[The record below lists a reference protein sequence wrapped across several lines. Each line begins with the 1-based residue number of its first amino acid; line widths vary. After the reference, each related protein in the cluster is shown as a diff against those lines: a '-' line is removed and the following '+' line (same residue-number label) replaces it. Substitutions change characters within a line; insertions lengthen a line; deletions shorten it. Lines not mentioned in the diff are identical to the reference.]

1 MFRINEDLTIECTR
15 GDAIAF
21 TVSANIAGVPYTFF
35 TGDVVRF
42 TVCTKKNYS
51 DVVLQID
58 IDVNEEGEEVWIDIP
73 SEKTKFGV
81 NINKPTDFYYE
92 VELNP
97 NHYPQTIIGHDE
109 KGAKIFR
116 LYPESIKEG

>member
-15 GDAIAF
+15 GDVGVF
-21 TVSANIAGVPYTFF
+21 TVGANIAGVPYTFQPS
-35 TGDVVRF
+35 DVIRIS
-42 TVCTKKNYS
+42 VCSKKNYS
-51 DVVLQID
+51 DVVMRKDTHIGSPMEAVEIELD
-58 IDVNEEGEEVWIDIP
+58 
-73 SEKTKFGV
+73 EKDTRFGV

-97 NHYPQTIIGHDE
+97 DGYPQTIIGHDE